1 MKVRAETFGAIVAL
15 DEPPTLVWTDRAMAR
30 DLGVDGGALWAGDGD
45 ADLTATL
52 VAPTEVHVMTTNR
65 CPAGCPGCYTSAV
78 PESDDLVTS
87 SWTRTLDRLAEMG
100 VFHVAL
106 GGGESL
112 LRDDLFALA
121 AHARLRGLVPNL
133 TTSGLGLTE
142 EKAAACRVFGQVN
155 VSLDGVGDVYRESR
169 GYDGARVA
177 LRAMERLIA
186 AGVPTGINFVVS
198 RVTWDAMESTVATV
212 AAMGGNEV
220 EFLRFKPA
228 GRGADVYDDYAL
240 SEAQARSVL
249 PKLLRLQAQY
259 PSVHMKIDCSFVP
272 FVCAADPDL
281 GVLEQFGIYGCEA
294 GHALSAID
302 ANGIARPCS
311 FVDDPMGDVEAF
323 GDGWHDD
330 ARLIAWRTYPER
342 APAPCS
348 ECAYRTVCK
357 GGCKVVTKH
366 RSGDWFA
373 PDPECPRVL
382 AHQRGEA
389 FVPVGSEEAP

>member
-30 DLGVDGGALWAGDGD
+30 SLGVDGGLLWEGEGD
-45 ADLTATL
+45 ADLRAPL

-78 PESDDLVTS
+78 PESEDLDTAQ
-87 SWTRTLDRLAEMG
+87 WTAALDRLAALG

-112 LRDDLFALA
+112 LRDDLFVLA
-121 AHARLRGLVPNL
+121 SHARARGLVPNL
-133 TTSGLGLTE
+133 TTSGLGLSE
-142 EKAAACRVFGQVN
+142 EHARKCRVFGQVN
-155 VSLDGVGDVYRESR
+155 VSLDGVGEVYRQSR

-177 LRAMERLIA
+177 LRAIERLIA

-198 RVTWDAMESTVATV
+198 RATWASMASTVATV
-212 AAMGGNEV
+212 AAMGANEV

-228 GRGADVYDDYAL
+228 GRGAEVYDDYAL

-259 PSVHMKIDCSFVP
+259 PSLHMKIDCSFVP
-272 FVCAADPDL
+272 FVCAANPDL
-281 GVLEQFGIYGCEA
+281 AVLEQFGIYGCEA
-294 GHALSAID
+294 GHALSAVD
-302 ANGIARPCS
+302 AKGIARPCS
-311 FVDDPMGDVEAF
+311 FVDDPIGDVERF
-323 GDGWHDD
+323 VEGWSDD
-330 ARLIAWRTYPER
+330 ARLEAWRTYPDR
-342 APAPCS
+342 APAPCTG
-348 ECAYRTVCK
+348 CAYRAVCK

-366 RSGDWFA
+366 RQGDWFA

-389 FVPVGSEEAP
+389 FVPVTSEETE